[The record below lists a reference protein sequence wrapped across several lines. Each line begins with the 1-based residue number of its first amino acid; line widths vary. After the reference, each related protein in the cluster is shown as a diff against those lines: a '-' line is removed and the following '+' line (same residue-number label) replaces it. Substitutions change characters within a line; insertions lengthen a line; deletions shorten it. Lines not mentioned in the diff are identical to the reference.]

1 MALNTT
7 NSFVD
12 EFVWNK
18 LYIRIYDITL
28 AVYATNGYTAA
39 LGFSPIKYRLK
50 TILGIVQIGCD
61 AAADLTVSVKFDI
74 TNNKLLA
81 YRTAAGT
88 LTGNVVVKGG
98 GIGEAIGI
106 NPDSNAGVLSKAAAT
121 DRTIPIT
128 TFLGGAQ
135 TIAQGGFAE
144 VTNGVDLSAV
154 KARCM
159 IFGR

>member
-1 MALNTT
+1 MATVLT
-7 NSFVD
+7 NLKVD

-28 AVYATNGYTAA
+28 ASYVTNGFTAA
-39 LGFSPIKYRLK
+39 LGFGPKEYALK
-50 TILGIVQIGCD
+50 IILGINQIGCD
-61 AAADLTVSVKFDI
+61 AAADLIVSVKFDF

-81 YRTAAGT
+81 YRSAAAT
-88 LTGNVVVKGG
+88 VIGNVTVVGG
-98 GIGEAIGI
+98 GIGEATGI

-121 DRTIPIT
+121 NRTIPIAT
-128 TFLGGAQ
+128 YLGAAP

-154 KARCM
+154 KVRCM

>member
-1 MALNTT
+1 MATVLAN
-7 NSFVD
+7 NKVD

-39 LGFSPIKYRLK
+39 LGFAPRNYALK
-50 TILGIVQIGCD
+50 TILGINQIG
-61 AAADLTVSVKFDI
+61 AAGAASIGLRVVFDSL
-74 TNNKLLA
+74 NNKLLA
-81 YRTAAGT
+81 VRTAAGT
-88 LTGNVVVKGG
+88 LTGNVVVVGG

-121 DRTIPIT
+121 NRTISIA

-135 TIAQGGFAE
+135 TIAQGAFAE
-144 VTNGVDLSAV
+144 VANGVDLTTSIV
-154 KARCM
+154 RCM